1 MTVKRKSNSL
11 VFIVGFINY
20 SEVKYVITMH
30 KDRMKVNCCKI
41 FTLYVKGGNI
51 MWRQTLISWR

>member
-1 MTVKRKSNSL
+1 MIVKRKSNSL

-30 KDRMKVNCCKI
+30 KEDKSI
-41 FTLYVKGGNI
+41 L
-51 MWRQTLISWR
+51 L